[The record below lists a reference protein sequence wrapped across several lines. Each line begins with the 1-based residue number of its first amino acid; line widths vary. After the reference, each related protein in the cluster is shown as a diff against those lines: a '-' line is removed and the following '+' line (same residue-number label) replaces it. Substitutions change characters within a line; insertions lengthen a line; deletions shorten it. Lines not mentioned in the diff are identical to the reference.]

1 LNKIPD
7 NPPAGGAETGAHTIP
22 ENIPDANPDINQ
34 VRRLEEIARHSM
46 EALELCAS
54 MGDYQSSLTKFRNRK
69 DIFERAV
76 QGLRQ
81 IVPIAFYAFY
91 SVSASDFDIVPEH
104 TDQPEWQDYI
114 GEVVDFLIEK
124 NVVARAF
131 REKRT
136 LSSRSPDKKYHLLI
150 HELTTTA
157 RPYGLFI
164 CFLENVPPRMSIVDK
179 ITTIVTKSACYA
191 LENFDLYR
199 LIDQKN
205 AELTEKNLRLSRS
218 EIIYRNTFENTG
230 NPTVIADKNGT
241 ILFSNSRFLS
251 FSGWERSRLEGGKKF
266 TDFII
271 RSGRFDFRV
280 LLREAGHDNPSDPP
294 SYVFETGCAEKRMV
308 FLNISSLGID
318 GRYIISITDV
328 TTIKDAEK
336 KLQHQALHDP
346 LTGLPNRTLLQDRLR
361 QAVKKKR
368 RNDHNDY
375 ALIFIDLDRFKSIND
390 TLGHAAGDEL
400 LIRTGERL
408 RESLRDVDTVSRFGG
423 DEFVILLEGISERK
437 DCDML
442 ARRIMD
448 SFATPI
454 GIGDRDLFINM
465 SMGILISS
473 HHDVSEADVIRL
485 ADMSMYEAKKRGQN
499 RIVYSHE
506 IEEGEI
512 EQRLHLENELQKG
525 IREGAFFIQYQP
537 LIRLDTN
544 ELYGVEALV
553 RWRHP
558 ELGIIP
564 PNTFIPIA
572 EESGLIIP
580 LGKKILELAF
590 TDFAGWM
597 NRFGP
602 RGLRLS
608 INLSVRQILHA
619 DIAADIRDAAE
630 KSGLPTEHLCIE
642 ITESLFIDDTRQVAD
657 TISRL
662 KEMGVSIS
670 IDDFGTGYSS
680 LKYLN
685 QFSIDM
691 VKIDR
696 LLISNI
702 TENKTNFNIVAS
714 MLQLCET
721 LNLEVM
727 AEGIEDLRQLEELIA
742 MKCHLG
748 QGYYFSP
755 PRDKAA
761 IEQYIAGGSL
771 SGPRVT

>member
-1 LNKIPD
+1 MKKIPD
-7 NPPAGGAETGAHTIP
+7 NPPEAGLESRTDTSAANT
-22 ENIPDANPDINQ
+22 PDNNPDIDQ
-34 VRRLEEIARHSM
+34 VQRLEEIARHSM

-81 IVPIAFYAFY
+81 VVPIAFYAFY
-91 SVSASDFDIVPEH
+91 SVNTSDLDIVPEH
-104 TDQPEWQDYI
+104 TDRPERQDYI
-114 GEVVDFLIEK
+114 GGVVDFLIEK

-136 LSSRSPDKKYHLLI
+136 LASRTPDRKYHLLI
-150 HELTTTA
+150 HELTTTS

-164 CFLENVPPRMSIVDK
+164 CFLESTPPRMSIVDK

-191 LENFDLYR
+191 LENFDLYH

-205 AELTEKNLRLSRS
+205 AELTDKNLRLSQS
-218 EIIYRNTFENTG
+218 EVIYRNTFENTG
-230 NPTVIADKNGT
+230 NPTVITDKNGM
-241 ILFSNSRFLS
+241 ILFANSRFVS

-280 LLREAGHDNPSDPP
+280 LLKEAGHDNPADPT
-294 SYVFETGCAEKRMV
+294 SYIFETGYAEKKMV
-308 FLNISSLGID
+308 FLGVSPLGID
-318 GRYIISITDV
+318 DRYIISISDV
-328 TTIKDAEK
+328 TTIKEAEK

-368 RNDHNDY
+368 RNKKKDY
-375 ALIFIDLDRFKSIND
+375 ALIFIDLDRFKSVND

-400 LIRTGERL
+400 LIETAKWLQEA
-408 RESLRDVDTVSRFGG
+408 LRDVDTVSRFGG
-423 DEFVILLEGISERK
+423 DEFVILLEGISDKK
-437 DCDML
+437 DCDAL
-442 ARRIMD
+442 ARRILERFTIPV
-448 SFATPI
+448 S
-454 GIGDRDLFINM
+454 IGDKELFINM
-465 SMGILISS
+465 SLGILISS
-473 HHDVSEADVIRL
+473 HQDVSEADVIRL

-506 IEEGEI
+506 IEDGEI
-512 EQRLHLENELQKG
+512 EQRLYLENELQKG
-525 IREGAFFIQYQP
+525 ILEDAFFIQYQP

-544 ELYGVEALV
+544 ELFGVEALV

-558 ELGIIP
+558 KLGTIP

-590 TDFAGWM
+590 TDFAGWVS
-597 NRFGP
+597 RFGP
-602 RGLRLS
+602 KGLHLS
-608 INLSVRQILHA
+608 INLSVRQLLHA
-619 DIAADIRDAAE
+619 DIVADIRDAAE
-630 KSGLPTEHLCIE
+630 KCGFLTEHLCIE

-662 KEMGVSIS
+662 KEMGISIS

-696 LLISNI
+696 LLINNI

-755 PRDKAA
+755 PQDKAA
-761 IEQYIAGGSL
+761 IEQYIAGGNL
-771 SGPRVT
+771 PGL

>member
-1 LNKIPD
+1 MKKIPD
-7 NPPAGGAETGAHTIP
+7 SPPEAGPESGRFPNPGVG
-22 ENIPDANPDINQ
+22 PDINQ
-34 VRRLEEIARHSM
+34 VQRLEEIARYSL

-81 IVPIAFYAFY
+81 IVPISFYAFY
-91 SVSASDFDIVPEH
+91 SVNTSDLDIVVEH
-104 TDQPEWQDYI
+104 VDRPEWQDYI
-114 GEVVDFLIEK
+114 GEAIDFLIEK
-124 NVVARAF
+124 NVIARAF

-136 LSSRSPDKKYHLLI
+136 ITSRTPDRKYHLLI
-150 HELTTTA
+150 HELTTTS

-164 CFLENVPPRMSIVDK
+164 CFLESTPPRMSIVDK

-205 AELTEKNLRLSRS
+205 AELTDKNLRLSQS

-230 NPTVIADKNGT
+230 NPTVIADKNGM
-241 ILFSNSRFLS
+241 ILFSNSRFVS
-251 FSGWERSRLEGGKKF
+251 FSGWERGRLAGGKKF

-271 RSGRFDFRV
+271 RSGRFDFSV
-280 LLREAGHDNPSDPP
+280 LLKEAGRNNPTDPT
-294 SYVFETGCAEKRMV
+294 SYVFETGYAEKKMV
-308 FLNISSLGID
+308 FLNVSPLGID
-318 GRYIISITDV
+318 DRYILSITDV
-328 TTIKDAEK
+328 TVIKEAEK

-346 LTGLPNRTLLQDRLR
+346 LTGLPNRSLLQDRLR

-368 RNDHNDY
+368 RNKNNDY
-375 ALIFIDLDRFKSIND
+375 ALIFIDLDRFKSVND
-390 TLGHAAGDEL
+390 TLGHAVGDEL
-400 LIRTGERL
+400 LIRTASRILG
-408 RESLRDVDTVSRFGG
+408 SLRDVDTVSRFGG
-423 DEFVILLEGISERK
+423 DEFVVLLEGVSDKK

-442 ARRIMD
+442 VRRILD
-448 SFATPI
+448 NFAAPI
-454 GIGDRDLFINM
+454 GIGDKELFINM
-465 SMGILISS
+465 SMGVLISS
-473 HHDVSEADVIRL
+473 HQDVSEADVIRL

-506 IEEGEI
+506 IEDGEI
-512 EQRLHLENELQKG
+512 ERRLYLENELHNG
-525 IREGAFFIQYQP
+525 IREDAFFVQYQP

-544 ELYGVEALV
+544 DLYGVEALV

-558 ELGIIP
+558 KLGVIP

-590 TDFAGWM
+590 TDFGGWM
-597 NRFGP
+597 SRFGP
-602 RGLRLS
+602 KDLRLS

-619 DIAADIRDAAE
+619 DIIEDIRDAA
-630 KSGLPTEHLCIE
+630 KASGLPTKHLCIE
-642 ITESLFIDDTRQVAD
+642 ITESLFIDDNRQVAE
-657 TISRL
+657 TIRRL
-662 KEMGVSIS
+662 KEMGISIS

-696 LLISNI
+696 LLINNI

-721 LNLEVM
+721 LDLEVM
-727 AEGIEDLRQLEELIA
+727 AEGIEDLRQLEKLIA
-742 MKCHLG
+742 MKCSFG

-755 PRDKAA
+755 PRDKAE
-761 IEQYIAGGSL
+761 IEHYIAGGSL
-771 SGPRVT
+771 PGL